1 MRITTRLRIISTATL
16 AALAVLAPV
25 LVLSFVEFRSAKND
39 YALAD
44 AIKANFFESA
54 SSRNQY
60 FLYREDRA
68 RTQWDK
74 SRQTADRLLQQA
86 VAQFQWEQN
95 WQTLERLRRNTE
107 DSATIFRRI
116 VNNSEAM
123 KTASANRQVYEE
135 LDKRLSSQLL
145 LKATEV
151 RDAAADLQEA
161 SARRAERAYEH
172 LAAAIGLF
180 AIMLALATILVSM
193 HLGKL
198 IRKRLA
204 TLHDGARIV
213 ASGDL
218 GYRLKCD
225 GSDEFAE
232 LALSI
237 NAMTDRLQAFTR
249 QQGVEI
255 GMRKQAEEAS
265 ASAEKRTR
273 ILFDSISDAIFISD
287 MEGHFLRVNHSACE
301 RLGYSQEELLQMGPT
316 DIDTPEYAAKVP
328 EQIKALQEQGK
339 LVFESAHVRRDG
351 VVIPIELSVR
361 VIDYDGKPC
370 ILGVARDITERK
382 RAEATLRES
391 EQYYRNFFENHL
403 ATMLVIDPVD
413 GSIAD
418 ANPAAAAY
426 YGWAREELKRKKI
439 TDINTLTPDQIRTEM
454 ELASAEKRNHF
465 IFKHRLAHGEV
476 RDVEVYSG
484 PIQIKGR
491 LLLYSIV
498 LDITKRKE
506 YEEELKRS
514 NLDLEQFSYA
524 ISHDMRQPLRM
535 VSSYLQLI
543 EKNLAGQLVG
553 EKRDYFNFAIEGAK
567 RIDRMLVEL
576 LEYSRVGRMGEPPSW
591 IDSRAVLDEALKF
604 LQPAIAEARAKVDIA
619 GEWPRIM
626 VSHDEILRLIQN
638 LIGNAIKYR
647 IVGRAPEITVTSEAN
662 RKEWRLCVADNG
674 IGIMP
679 GQIKQLFQVF
689 QRLQSRE
696 AYEGTG
702 IGLALCRKIAEHHKG
717 RIWAESAG
725 EGQGSQFCAV
735 LPVLREKT

>member
-1 MRITTRLRIISTATL
+1 MRITTRLRIISIATA

-25 LVLSFVEFRSAKND
+25 LVLSFAEFRSAKND

-44 AIKANFFESA
+44 AIKANFFERA
-54 SSRNQY
+54 SFRDQY

-68 RTQWDK
+68 RMQWDK

-123 KTASANRQVYEE
+123 KAASSNRHVYEE

-151 RDAAADLQEA
+151 RDAASALQEA
-161 SARRAERAYEH
+161 SARRAERAYEY

-193 HLGKL
+193 HIGRL

-204 TLHDGARIV
+204 PLHDGARIV
-213 ASGDL
+213 AGGNLD
-218 GYRLKCD
+218 YRIKCD

-237 NAMTDRLQAFTR
+237 NAMTDRLQAFTS
-249 QQGVEI
+249 QQEVEI
-255 GMRKQAEEAS
+255 SMRKRAEEAS
-265 ASAEKRTR
+265 ARAEKRTR
-273 ILFDSISDAIFISD
+273 ILFDSIADAIFISD

-301 RLGYSQEELLQMGPT
+301 RLGYSQEELLQMSPS

-328 EQIKALQEQGK
+328 ERIKALQEQGK
-339 LVFESAHVRRDG
+339 LVFESAHARRDG
-351 VVIPIELSVR
+351 VAIPIELSVR

-370 ILGVARDITERK
+370 ILGVARDIAERK
-382 RAEATLRES
+382 RAEAALRES

-403 ATMLVIDPVD
+403 ATMFVINPVD
-413 GSIAD
+413 GSIVD

-426 YGWAREELKRKKI
+426 YGWTREELKRKKI
-439 TDINTLTPDQIRTEM
+439 SDINTLTPDQIHAEM

-465 IFKHRLAHGEV
+465 IFKHRLAHGEF

-484 PIQIKGR
+484 PIQIRGR

-498 LDITKRKE
+498 LDITERKE
-506 YEEELKRS
+506 FEAELKRS
-514 NLDLEQFSYA
+514 NAELEQFSYA
-524 ISHDMRQPLRM
+524 VSHDMRQPLRM
-535 VSSYLQLI
+535 ISSYLQLI
-543 EKNLAGQLVG
+543 ERSLAGQLDN
-553 EKRDYFNFAIEGAK
+553 EKRGYFGFAIEGAK
-567 RIDRMLVEL
+567 RIDQMLVAL
-576 LEYSRVGRMGEPPSW
+576 LEYSRAGRMGEPPTML
-591 IDSRAVLDEALKF
+591 DSRAMLDEALQF
-604 LQPAIAEARAKVDIA
+604 LQPAIAEAQAEVNITGD
-619 GEWPRIM
+619 WPRIFA
-626 VSHDEILRLIQN
+626 SHDEILRLLQN
-638 LIGNAIKYR
+638 LISNAAKYR
-647 IVGRAPEITVTSEAN
+647 IAGRIPEIAVTSGIVKN
-662 RKEWRLCVADNG
+662 EWHLCVADNG
-674 IGIMP
+674 VGIIP
-679 GQIKQLFQVF
+679 DQIKRLFQVF

-725 EGQGSQFCAV
+725 EDQGSRFYVV
-735 LPVLREKT
+735 LPVPQ